1 MTRRHRSAPA
11 ALPTA
16 LLLALLLGLTACSGG
31 GSDEASSTADT
42 AGTADAAADAVGPE
56 SALSSAVEGGAG
68 GTAARARPAA
78 VEPAAPAIIS
88 TGSLEVR
95 ADDVAA
101 ARDEVQDVLDQTG
114 GTVAEERSTSDED
127 GAVESTR
134 LVLRVPSE
142 DFAVAMED
150 LEGIGVTEDSRR
162 ASEDVTTQ
170 VVDNEVRVR
179 AQRASIAR
187 IEALLA
193 RAETIGAVIGI
204 EGQLTRRQADLDSLL
219 AQQAYLTDQTSLS
232 TITLR
237 LTRTPDPAA
246 TQRPEEDRS
255 GFLAGLAVG
264 WDGLS
269 SVAVGAATA
278 LGAVLPFA
286 VVALL
291 LGVPLA
297 LLVRSLRAGRT
308 ARTP

>member
-31 GSDEASSTADT
+31 GSDEASST

-78 VEPAAPAIIS
+78 VEPAAPAILS
-88 TGSLEVR
+88 PGSLEVR

-142 DFAVAMED
+142 DFAVAMEA

-255 GFLAGLAVG
+255 GFLAGLAAG

-291 LGVPLA
+291 LGVPLS

>member
-31 GSDEASSTADT
+31 GSDEASGAGSTADT
-42 AGTADAAADAVGPE
+42 ADTAADAVGPE
-56 SALSSAVEGGAG
+56 SALSSAVEGGSG
-68 GTAARARPAA
+68 SSAARARPAA
-78 VEPAAPAIIS
+78 VEPATPAIIS

-114 GTVAEERSTSDED
+114 GTVAEERSTSDDD

-142 DFAVAMED
+142 DFAVAMEA

-193 RAETIGAVIGI
+193 RAETIGAVISI

-232 TITLR
+232 TITVR
-237 LTRTPDPAA
+237 LARTPDPSSD
-246 TQRPEEDRS
+246 QRPEEDRS
-255 GFLAGLAVG
+255 GFLAGLAAG